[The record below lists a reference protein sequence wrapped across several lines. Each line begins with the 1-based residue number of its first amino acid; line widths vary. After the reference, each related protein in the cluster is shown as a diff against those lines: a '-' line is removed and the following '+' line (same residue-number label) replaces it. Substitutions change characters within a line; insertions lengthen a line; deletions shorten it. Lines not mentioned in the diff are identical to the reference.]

1 MRCNLIGAVLM
12 ALVLTMTSQTNAQTV
27 LFDFRSNGGAG
38 VAGIEP
44 NTNFDPGNA
53 GDTITLDA
61 GLSVTIVDIT
71 APEYDVTNVV
81 TPFVDGG
88 VIPVQTGVTLSSAAG
103 DLVIAT
109 IDGQDALGI
118 DNPSIDNV
126 QNDIISDGN
135 DSGDFNPGETI
146 TLTFDQDVTFTAIEL
161 ESVRATDSFEVL
173 VGGVSMLL
181 ATGDEGFLDDLGG
194 LTGLSIAAGT
204 EVTFAADGLLEAG
217 ANASSFRIETFRVL
231 DSAGQEVLFDFRSSG
246 GNGLAGSGEPNFT
259 NLDPGRTGEFAS
271 VDGLALTLVDIT
283 APEYDTSGAVPVE
296 TGVILSGAAGD
307 NVVTNIS
314 GQDALGI
321 GNPSIGNSD
330 FDLIGEGTESSDIN
344 PGETVTFTFDQDVV
358 FTSIELES
366 VEANDTFDVLV
377 DGVAVLQTTGEGGI
391 LGDLGGLSGLMI
403 PAGSEITFAVGGI
416 LNSTASDLPSTSI
429 RIETFTVEIMDD
441 DVLKGDVDLNGFVEF
456 ADIPPFIQV
465 LIDQGNQPE
474 ADADCNGEVEFADI
488 PSFIQLLIAAATN
501 S

>member
-1 MRCNLIGAVLM
+1 MQRNLIGATLI
-12 ALVLTMTSQTNAQTV
+12 ALFLTMASQAKAQTV
-27 LFDFRSNGGAG
+27 LFDFRTNQGEGGVVG
-38 VAGIEP
+38 DPIPP

-53 GDTITLDA
+53 GDTIALDA

-81 TPFVDGG
+81 IPFVEGG
-88 VIPVQTGVTLSSAAG
+88 AMPVQTGVTLSSAAG

-109 IDGQDALGI
+109 IEGQNALGI

-181 ATGDEGFLDDLGG
+181 ATGDDDQLDSLGG

-217 ANASSFRIETFRVL
+217 ANASSFRIETFTVL
-231 DSAGQEVLFDFRSSG
+231 DSAGQEVLFDFRISG
-246 GNGLAGSGEPNFT
+246 GNGLAGSGEPNLT
-259 NLDPGRTGEFAS
+259 DLDPGRTGESAL
-271 VDGLALTLVDIT
+271 VGGLSLTLVDIT
-283 APEYDTSGAVPVE
+283 APEYDTSGGLPVE
-296 TGVILSGAAGD
+296 TGNTLSGAAGANILT
-307 NVVTNIS
+307 NVS
-314 GQDALGI
+314 GQGALGI
-321 GNPSIGNSD
+321 QNPSINNDD
-330 FDLIGEGTESSDIN
+330 FDLIGDGSESSDLN

-366 VEANDTFDVLV
+366 VVAGNTFDVLV
-377 DGVAVLQTTGEGGI
+377 DGVAVLETTGDDAF
-391 LGDLGGLSGLMI
+391 LDDLGGLTDLTI
-403 PAGSEITFAVGGI
+403 TAGSEITFAVGGVVATT
-416 LNSTASDLPSTSI
+416 ST
-429 RIETFTVEIMDD
+429 RIETFTVEIMGG
-441 DVLKGDVDLNGFVEF
+441 VLKGDVDTNGFVEF
-456 ADIPPFIQV
+456 ADIPPFINL
-465 LIDQGNQPE
+465 LINMGFQAE
-474 ADADCNGEVEFADI
+474 ADTDCNGVVEFADI
-488 PSFIQLLIAAATN
+488 PVFINLLIEA
-501 S
+501 SYP